1 MRVAPFGHPRI
12 SGYVLLPAAFRS
24 LSRPSSA
31 PSAKASAL
39 CSSSLDHFVWLI
51 TIRLSHPDTSVYQD
65 AALLPILSYVQGL
78 SFAFTRLLKTLICYF
93 LILLRNNTSRCL
105 LSFVCAFPRQS
116 SHILRLRFGSS
127 FTVFGLMLSY
137 MRFSR
142 CVHAFSSLTFY
153 QDWRPPALPH
163 RLQCSTIGRPGLN
176 RRVRHG
182 NGCFPRPYRRQMSQF
197 STEASASASLPIDP

>member
-65 AALLPILSYVQGL
+65 AALLPTLSHVQGL

-105 LSFVCAFPRQS
+105 LSFVCAFPRQFCL
-116 SHILRLRFGSS
+116 ILHCLWIDAFVYAVFKVRPCLLFPDFLSGLAAACSPAPSPVQYHRPAGS
-127 FTVFGLMLSY
+127 
-137 MRFSR
+137 
-142 CVHAFSSLTFY
+142 
-153 QDWRPPALPH
+153 
-163 RLQCSTIGRPGLN
+163 
-176 RRVRHG
+176 
-182 NGCFPRPYRRQMSQF
+182 
-197 STEASASASLPIDP
+197 